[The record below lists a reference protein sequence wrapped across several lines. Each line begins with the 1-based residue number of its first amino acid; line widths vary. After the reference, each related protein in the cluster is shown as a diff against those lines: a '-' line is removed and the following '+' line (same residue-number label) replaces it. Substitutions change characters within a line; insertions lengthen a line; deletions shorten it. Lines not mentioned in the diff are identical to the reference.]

1 MVKREAVK
9 SIETQKLHMVA
20 SLHANSAFDE
30 SEKGLKERQKRI
42 EDIERHFNKAI
53 EIVYNPE
60 LHKEVEIDWNNPF
73 WAAAK
78 RAQQRR
84 MERFRGEARTTT
96 VAEVVEQ
103 HQADPSVPEYDQI

>member
-9 SIETQKLHMVA
+9 SIETQKLQMVA

-30 SEKGLKERQKRI
+30 SDAGLKERQKRI

-53 EIVYNPE
+53 ELVYNPE
-60 LHKEVEIDWNNPF
+60 LHKEAEIDWDNPF

-84 MERFRGEARTTT
+84 MERFRGEARSTT
-96 VAEVVEQ
+96 VAEVVAE
-103 HQADPSVPEYDQI
+103 HQKERPVPEYDQI